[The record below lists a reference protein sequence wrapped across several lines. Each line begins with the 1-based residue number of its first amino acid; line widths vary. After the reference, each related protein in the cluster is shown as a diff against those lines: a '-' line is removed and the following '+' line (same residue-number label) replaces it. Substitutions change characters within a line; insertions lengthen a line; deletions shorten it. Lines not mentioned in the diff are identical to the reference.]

1 MKKCVGVEFLDGL
14 YELAKETSMN
24 YLLKAAD
31 RYPNER
37 IVDIEILKGD
47 MLQIDWSEADII
59 YASSICFPD
68 EVITF
73 LNFDKFIF

>member
-1 MKKCVGVEFLDGL
+1 
-14 YELAKETSMN
+14 MN
-24 YLLKAAD
+24 YLIKAAD

-68 EVITF
+68 EVIT
-73 LNFDKFIF
+73 